1 MENCGSME
9 IRELFEDDFPVMKE
23 FFRDVFTREPWCDDW
38 SDDAQLSAY
47 IRDIAGCFNSISF
60 GFFENGEMVALCI
73 GKKHHWWGGTEYFI
87 EELCVRFDLQGKG
100 VGTRFMAEIE
110 REILKRGMFQIYLQ
124 TERGKPAAEFY
135 KKVGFD
141 EIENTV
147 CFFKQVKK

>member
-87 EELCVRFDLQGKG
+87 EELCVRFDLQGRG
-100 VGTRFMAEIE
+100 IGRLFMAEIE

-124 TERGKPAAEFY
+124 TERGKPAEKFY